1 MLFVH
6 ETHQV
11 IGRHAGEFED
21 LYRQGWMGALAEGDD
36 ARLLW
41 FLNHAMGSGPAYQV
55 VTITAVADGSA
66 WERLATR
73 MATGDLADLAT
84 RLDAMR
90 HGVEGKLLLP
100 VAWSALQAV
109 DLSTVPTDGAEHGL
123 SLYMQDT
130 GWPDAPL
137 DDYIE
142 LWDVDYWQVMRE
154 TPPERRLLDV
164 QACFQV
170 GHGTGMRPEAM
181 LMQKIMNV
189 STLGNLLT
197 RIERYDPATW
207 PGTYMAKGLEIRD
220 QWESKLLRTSAWSP
234 LW

>member
-6 ETHQV
+6 ETHRV
-11 IGRHAGEFED
+11 IGRHGAAFED
-21 LYRQGWMGALAEGDD
+21 LYRSGWMGALADGGD

-41 FLNHAMGSGPAYQV
+41 YLNHAMGSGPAYQV
-55 VTITAVADGSA
+55 VTIIAVADGAA
-66 WERLATR
+66 WEGLSQR
-73 MATGDLADLAT
+73 MLRGDLSDLAART
-84 RLDAMR
+84 GACRYE
-90 HGVEGKLLLP
+90 VEGKLLRP
-100 VAWSALQAV
+100 VDWSPMRQL
-109 DLSTVPTDGAEHGL
+109 DLDQVPTDGRRHEL
-123 SLYMQDT
+123 SVYMQDT

-142 LWDVDYWQVMRE
+142 LWDKDYWQHMRQ
-154 TPPERRLLDV
+154 TPAEQKLLDI

-170 GHGTGMRPEAM
+170 THGAGIRPEAM
-181 LMQKIMNV
+181 LMQKIMNF
-189 STLGNLLT
+189 STLGGLLT
-197 RIERYDPATW
+197 RVERYDPTVW

>member
-1 MLFVH
+1 VLFVH